1 MSTLLFLFFLI
12 VIYIVRDI
20 DETIWV
26 VTLSSTTTVDKI
38 PDILRQPKKDV
49 KVELWILKKMM
60 FV

>member
-49 KVELWILKKMM
+49 KVEL
-60 FV
+60 